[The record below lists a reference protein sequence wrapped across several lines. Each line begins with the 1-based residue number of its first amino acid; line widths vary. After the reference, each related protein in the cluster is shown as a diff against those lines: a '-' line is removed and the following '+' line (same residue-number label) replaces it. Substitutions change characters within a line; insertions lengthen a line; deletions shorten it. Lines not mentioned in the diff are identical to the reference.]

1 VCGVYVVCVCVID
14 KVRIYDKGVDVRPQ
28 AVSYEDYLH
37 VRFGDILI
45 PHVGSSEPLKLECQE
60 FLDCVRTGA
69 TPRSDGSHGLQVIR
83 VLAAAQKSL
92 DLDGVPVSVK
102 G

>member
-1 VCGVYVVCVCVID
+1 M
-14 KVRIYDKGVDVRPQ
+14 
-28 AVSYEDYLH
+28 
-37 VRFGDILI
+37 
-45 PHVGSSEPLKLECQE
+45 ECQE